1 MRTPLILALSL
12 LVCLVGCTHIISD
25 KSLERADRS
34 IRFDELRHDPDAFRG
49 KFVILGGLITGI
61 RQDKEG
67 VQLEVIEYP
76 LDSEE
81 MPDASS
87 RSGGR
92 FLVTL
97 PPDVGYATFKPGILV
112 TMAGEVVGKVVKP
125 LENVEYT
132 YPVLVVKEIHI
143 IATRPSGGYYRGGY

>member
-1 MRTPLILALSL
+1 MRTPLMLAFL
-12 LVCLVGCTHIISD
+12 LLLFFTGCTHIISD

-34 IRFDELRHDPDAFRG
+34 IRFGELQHDPDAFRG
-49 KFVILGGLITGI
+49 KFVILGGGVTAI
-61 RQDKEG
+61 RQYKEG

-81 MPDASS
+81 MPDPSS

-92 FLVTL
+92 FLVNL

-112 TMAGEVVGKVVKP
+112 TMAGEVAGKVIKP
-125 LENVEYT
+125 LSNVEYT

-143 IATRPSGGYYRGGY
+143 IVRPSGGYYRGGY